1 MVTVEQDQETLVEL
15 RQKKRVIGE
24 LIGAQNIFIFMP
36 SHLDNPDE
44 ALQPTQA
51 RQIKLLLEFFG
62 GFFGDIFKTLFNPF
76 CTPEVVSFSAS
87 ACLYS

>member
-24 LIGAQNIFIFMP
+24 LIGAHKTFIVMP

-51 RQIKLLLEFFG
+51 RQIKLLLE
-62 GFFGDIFKTLFNPF
+62 
-76 CTPEVVSFSAS
+76 VVLVFLVTFLR
-87 ACLYS
+87 LYSTHPAP